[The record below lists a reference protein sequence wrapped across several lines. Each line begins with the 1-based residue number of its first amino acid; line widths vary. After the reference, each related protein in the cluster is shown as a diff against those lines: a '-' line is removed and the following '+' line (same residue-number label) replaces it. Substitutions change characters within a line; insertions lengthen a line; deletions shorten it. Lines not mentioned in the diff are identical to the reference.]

1 MVTKTRRIILLAL
14 LSFAVSV
21 IIFLSNLLGIFE
33 LKAYDLFSRHLN
45 PSRPSSDT
53 IVIIQVDQQSIEAL
67 SREGIQ
73 WPWPRQIYA
82 PIVEYLSEANA
93 VFMDILFTEP
103 SSYGNEDDLIFA
115 KAMQKASHVYLPLFL
130 TRQGKPMTSSDEAFI
145 NSVSVSHAVAP
156 PPSFTSA
163 ITPVDGLKEAIK
175 GAGNVT
181 IDPDGDGVY
190 RSTPLVFH
198 LGEHTIPQFVLSH
211 LLKEGSVR
219 IADNALYRG
228 DAKIPLASGKL
239 LLRYYTAQNPFT
251 VLSAAEILKSYLAST
266 TSGIPEIRKDFF
278 KGKTVFMGLTAAG
291 LYDLKPTPIS
301 SLSPGVLV
309 HATAL
314 DNILDNNFVHPVNRF
329 YTILFMLLICFFVTY
344 GVLHSHSITANL
356 SVLMGALCV
365 VLLIPAIF
373 FNHAFSMNIISPLVS
388 LITGFI
394 VSTVYSYATEGK
406 ERRFIKKTFSQYM
419 DGTLVEHVLGNP
431 QLIKPGGQKRH
442 VTVFFADIAGFT
454 SIAERVSP
462 EDIARIL
469 HTILNTL
476 TEVIIER
483 KGVIDKYIG
492 DCIMAFWG
500 APLATEHD
508 EMHACSAALRCI
520 ASLTEINRNF
530 REEGFSE
537 IAIRIGLHSGDA
549 IVGNL
554 GSDRLFDYTVVGD
567 TVNLASRLESV
578 NKLFKTRIIVSEETL
593 KAAGDRFL
601 VRELGLIEVKGKT
614 VPVKIFELMD
624 EKSDLTPA
632 KKDMVELFHQGI
644 TLFRERKWTLAM
656 ELFSTILKKYP
667 GDGPSEF
674 YKKRCK
680 CVIAQP
686 QLTEDCHIIKMTEK

>member
-1 MVTKTRRIILLAL
+1 MVNKTRRIILLSL

-21 IIFLSNLLGIFE
+21 VIFLSNLLGIFE
-33 LKAYDLFSRHLN
+33 LKAYDLFSRYLN
-45 PSRPSSDT
+45 PARPAHDT
-53 IVIIQVDQQSIEAL
+53 IVIVQVDQQSIEAL
-67 SREGIQ
+67 SREGIH

-82 PIVEYLSEANA
+82 PIVEYASEADA

-103 SSYGNEDDLIFA
+103 SSYGVEDDLMLA
-115 KAMQKASHVYLPLFL
+115 RAMQHASRVYLPLFL
-130 TRQGKPMTSSDEAFI
+130 TRQGKPMTSSDEAFVR
-145 NSVSVSHAVAP
+145 SVSVSDTAAP

-163 ITPVDGLKEAIK
+163 LTPVDALKEATK

-190 RSTPLVFH
+190 RSTPLVFR
-198 LGEHTIPQFVLSH
+198 LREDTIPQFVLSY
-211 LLKEGSVR
+211 LLQKGSVR
-219 IADNALYRG
+219 IADTALYRG
-228 DAKIPLASGKL
+228 DAKIPLTSGKL

-251 VLSAAEILKSYLAST
+251 VFSASEVLKSYLAST
-266 TSGIPEIRKDFF
+266 TSQLPEIKKEFF
-278 KGKTVFMGLTAAG
+278 KGKSVFVGLTAAG

-314 DNILDNNFVHPVNRF
+314 DNILNANFIQPANRI
-329 YTILFMLLICFFVTY
+329 YTILFMFFICLFITY
-344 GVLHSHSITANL
+344 AVLRFHSIAANL
-356 SVLMGALCV
+356 SVFTGALGIV
-365 VLLIPAIF
+365 IFIPAIF
-373 FNHAFSMNIISPLVS
+373 FSHAFSMNIISPLVS
-388 LITGFI
+388 LISSFI

-419 DGTLVEHVLGNP
+419 DETLVEHVLGNP
-431 QLIKPGGQKRH
+431 TLIKPGGQKKH

-462 EDIARIL
+462 EDIAWIL
-469 HTILNTL
+469 HTLLNTF
-476 TEVIIER
+476 TEVIIEC

-500 APLATEHD
+500 APLATQHD

-520 ASLTEINRNF
+520 TSLTEINNKF
-530 REEGFSE
+530 REKGFSE

-593 KAAGDRFL
+593 KAAGDGFL
-601 VRELGLIEVKGKT
+601 VRELGLIEVKGKS
-614 VPVKIFELMD
+614 VPVKIFELMG
-624 EKSDLTPA
+624 EKSDSMPGNE
-632 KKDMVELFHQGI
+632 DMVELFHQG
-644 TLFRERKWTLAM
+644 LKVFREQKWTDAM
-656 ELFSTILKKYP
+656 ELFNRILERYP

-674 YKKRCK
+674 YQKRCE
-680 CVIAQP
+680 CLMAQS

>member
-1 MVTKTRRIILLAL
+1 MLHRTRRIVLLAL
-14 LSFAVSV
+14 SSFVVSLV
-21 IIFLSNLLGIFE
+21 IFLSNLLGIFE
-33 LKAYDLFSRHLN
+33 LKAYDLFSRYLN
-45 PSRPSSDT
+45 PARPSSDT

-67 SREGIQ
+67 SKEGIQ

-82 PIVEYLSEANA
+82 PIVEYLSEADT

-103 SSYGNEDDLIFA
+103 SSYGQEDDLILA

-130 TRQGKPMTSSDEAFI
+130 TRQGKPMTSPDETFVRSI
-145 NSVSVSHAVAP
+145 SVSHAGAP

-163 ITPVDGLKEAIK
+163 IAPVDALKGAIK

-190 RSTPLVFH
+190 RSTPLVFR
-198 LGEHTIPQFVLSH
+198 LQEDTIPQLVLSY
-211 LLKEGSVR
+211 LLQKGSVR
-219 IADNALYRG
+219 IADNTLYRG
-228 DAKIPLASGKL
+228 DMKIPLASGKL
-239 LLRYYTAQNPFT
+239 LLRYYTAQNPFI
-251 VLSAAEILKSYLAST
+251 VFPAAEILKSYLAST
-266 TSGIPEIRKDFF
+266 TSKVPEIRKDFF

-301 SLSPGVLV
+301 SLSPGVVV

-314 DNILDNNFVHPVNRF
+314 DNILNGTFIQPVNKI
-329 YTILFMLLICFFVTY
+329 YTILFMFFICLFISY
-344 GVLHSHSITANL
+344 AVLRSHSIAATL
-356 SVLMGALCV
+356 SVLMGTLCV

-373 FNHAFSMNIISPLVS
+373 FRYAFSMNIISPLVS
-388 LITGFI
+388 LITTFI
-394 VSTVYSYATEGK
+394 VSTAYSYATEGK

-419 DGTLVEHVLGNP
+419 DKTLVEHVLGNP

-454 SIAERVSP
+454 SIAEKVSP
-462 EDIARIL
+462 DDIARIL

-500 APLATEHD
+500 APLATQQD
-508 EMHACSAALRCI
+508 ETHACSAALRCI
-520 ASLTEINRNF
+520 ASLTEINRKF

-537 IAIRIGLHSGDA
+537 VAIRIGLHSGDA

-593 KAAGDRFL
+593 KNTGDGFL
-601 VRELGLIEVKGKT
+601 VRELGLIEVKGKS
-614 VPVKIFELMD
+614 VPVRIFELMD
-624 EKSDLTPA
+624 EKSDLTPD
-632 KKDMVELFHQGI
+632 KKDIVELFHQGI
-644 TLFRERKWTLAM
+644 TLFREQKWTLAM
-656 ELFSTILKKYP
+656 ELFRRILKRYP

-674 YKKRCK
+674 YMKRCE
-680 CVIAQP
+680 CMMAQP